1 VTARARLESPRFLA
15 GSGVA
20 RNLKCV
26 IHMTLLELIVA
37 LSLPV
42 WLAVEEL
49 LRLRSRRERMRLVRR
64 PRLSRRRAEVVLSR
78 TASLLDDRG
87 VRADHRVTLPSRSES

>member
-1 VTARARLESPRFLA
+1 MFR
-15 GSGVA
+15 
-20 RNLKCV
+20 
-26 IHMTLLELIVA
+26 MMLLELIVA

-49 LRLRSRRERMRLVRR
+49 LRLRARRERMRLVRR

-78 TASLLDDRG
+78 TASLLDDREI
-87 VRADHRVTLPSRSES
+87 RADHRVTLPSRSES